1 MSFSCPHLLGSGPL
15 GESDE
20 CYGPSPQTKVHTRVN
35 MISGIRSPDPGPELS
50 LREGHAQPDAST
62 LDSDTRSAPL
72 TQEPCPPSRRS
83 RARPPA
89 HQLHC
94 ACGRSRSLWTGKE
107 TEAQRHEATCRDQ
120 QQGCAG
126 ARVFSTRLTP
136 KCFKAWAFS
145 RFLLCG
151 S

>member
-1 MSFSCPHLLGSGPL
+1 MLRALTPDKSTHTCEYDFWDSQPRPRPRTFSPGRARAARRLHPRQRHAERAPHAGA
-15 GESDE
+15 
-20 CYGPSPQTKVHTRVN
+20 V
-35 MISGIRSPDPGPELS
+35 
-50 LREGHAQPDAST
+50 
-62 LDSDTRSAPL
+62 
-72 TQEPCPPSRRS
+72 PPSRRS

-89 HQLHC
+89 HQLHR